1 MELMSVDKKAEGGEV
16 RYILLNGLGQAKIQT
31 VDDDLV
37 IQTLLAN
44 GVA

>member
-16 RYILLNGLGQAKIQT
+16 RYILLNGLGQAKIQK

-37 IQTLLAN
+37 IQTLIAN